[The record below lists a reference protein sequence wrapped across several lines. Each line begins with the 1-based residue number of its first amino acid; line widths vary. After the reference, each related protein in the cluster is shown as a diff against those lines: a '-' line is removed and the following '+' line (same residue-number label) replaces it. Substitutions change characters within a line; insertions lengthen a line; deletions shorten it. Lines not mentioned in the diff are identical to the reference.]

1 MNNCVCVCV
10 CVCARVCVCVCVCVC
25 DAHRMVKGNSVDD
38 HELAEVI
45 LIGVVV
51 PVPGYHIKWG
61 VVLQKETQTDDQVLF
76 TN

>member
-1 MNNCVCVCV
+1 
-10 CVCARVCVCVCVCVC
+10 
-25 DAHRMVKGNSVDD
+25 MVKGNSVDD

-61 VVLQKETQTDDQVLF
+61 VVLQKETHKLMIKFYSLTRHEVHTCLA
-76 TN
+76 TKRAP